1 MRVVA
6 AIVAVII
13 GGLMLI
19 LYRAMGTN
27 MFNIGGAL
35 FQALGWMALGAALL
49 SGLFFTSDCLSE
61 EKREGTIGLLFLTDL
76 RGFDVVL
83 GKLLA
88 TSLRGFYALLA
99 VFPILAVT
107 LLMGGVTGAQF
118 WKTALAL
125 VNALFLSLAAGLF
138 VSAMSRDSQKAL
150 AATLFL
156 LALLVAG
163 GPVSDAIFAAIN
175 HHSFN
180 PLLSLSSPGYLF
192 VEAGAW
198 G

>member
-49 SGLFFTSDCLSE
+49 SGLFLTADCLSE

-76 RGFDVVL
+76 RGYDVVG
-83 GKLLA
+83 GKFISQSLRAFYGLLA
-88 TSLRGFYALLA
+88 IFPVLA
-99 VFPILAVT
+99 MIM
-107 LLMGGVTGAQF
+107 LMGGV
-118 WKTALAL
+118 
-125 VNALFLSLAAGLF
+125 
-138 VSAMSRDSQKAL
+138 
-150 AATLFL
+150 
-156 LALLVAG
+156 
-163 GPVSDAIFAAIN
+163 
-175 HHSFN
+175 
-180 PLLSLSSPGYLF
+180 
-192 VEAGAW
+192 
-198 G
+198 